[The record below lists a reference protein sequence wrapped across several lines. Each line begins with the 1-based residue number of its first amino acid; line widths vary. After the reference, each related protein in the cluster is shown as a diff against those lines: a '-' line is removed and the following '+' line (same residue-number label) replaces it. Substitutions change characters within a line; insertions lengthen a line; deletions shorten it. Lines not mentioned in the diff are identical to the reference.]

1 MIRTPPA
8 SRRALGRAGGPA
20 VAVVA
25 LATALASV
33 SPLVAQRVPALGGG
47 EVRVG
52 LTFPQEAQ
60 VAPRVFGEADLGYF
74 LTPPLRLL
82 AGLSVYEANI
92 DREGGG
98 NEGFFRAT
106 GLWLSGRYDL
116 LPRSDLA
123 PYLRIGLTLQRVTAD
138 AFDRD
143 VDALLPGTYVG
154 VAAGVGARHALDRRG
169 RFSATAELRR
179 TALTNVANTALEL
192 GVRIQRRGFQ
202 AYDRDWSPVADH
214 RVVPA
219 PTQPAAPAPVDPA
232 AARRLAELEQLAREA
247 ERELAVARDAAAARG
262 TPPAAR
268 DPVVPD
274 PGVREPPLPDPAV
287 RDPAVREPAVREP
300 AVVDPATAQAMLRQG
315 LSRAAGAMET
325 LVGLEETAADFIVTL
340 ASGAFPTGAAAL
352 AGPARDEVRVL
363 ATVLAGYPGHI
374 MSVEGHTDSVGD
386 AEANQVLSER
396 RAAAVRAALIAEGVD
411 PLWIGARGFGELR
424 PVASN
429 QTAAGRAA
437 NRRVEIRVSKTF
449 CAAPPLAGPDGVL
462 ECRL

>member
-1 MIRTPPA
+1 MA
-8 SRRALGRAGGPA
+8 
-20 VAVVA
+20 AVVT
-25 LATALASV
+25 LVATAASV
-33 SPLVAQRVPALGGG
+33 SPLAAQRAPALGGA

-60 VAPRVFGEADLGYF
+60 VAPRIFGEADLGYF

-116 LPRSDLA
+116 LSRRDLA

-154 VAAGVGARHALDRRG
+154 VAAGVGARHVLDRHG
-169 RFSATAELRR
+169 RLSATAEIRR

-202 AYDRDWSPVADH
+202 AYDRDWSPIAD
-214 RVVPA
+214 RRPVPA
-219 PTQPAAPAPVDPA
+219 PTQPGAPAPVDPA
-232 AARRLAELEQLAREA
+232 AALRLAELERLAREA
-247 ERELAVARDAAAARG
+247 ERELAAARDAAARG
-262 TPPAAR
+262 AFPAAPA
-268 DPVVPD
+268 PVVP
-274 PGVREPPLPDPAV
+274 
-287 RDPAVREPAVREP
+287 DPAVREPAVPEP
-300 AVVDPATAQAMLRQG
+300 AIGDHAARDPAAVDPATTQAMLRQS
-315 LSRAAGAMET
+315 LSRAAGAMES
-325 LVGLEETAADFIVTL
+325 LVGLEETAADFVVTL

-352 AGPARDEVRVL
+352 AGPARDEVRIL

-386 AEANQVLSER
+386 AAANQLLSER
-396 RAAAVRAALIAEGVD
+396 RAAAVRAALIAEGAD
-411 PLWIGARGFGELR
+411 PLWISARGFGEQR

-437 NRRVEIRVSKTF
+437 NRRVEIRVFKTF
-449 CAAPPLAGPDGVL
+449 CAAPPLAGPGGVL